1 MNVVIKDKIKFDQ
14 INEKIL
20 QAGLDKL
27 QVLSDFDRTL
37 TYGLVD
43 GKKSSSLLSL
53 FEKSCKFGEEYNI
66 LAKALFDKYYPI
78 EVDLSIPLEERK
90 KEMIKWWSEVYE
102 LFIKYGLN
110 RNDLE
115 SVIDSSDLKLRE
127 GVFEF
132 LQFLKEKNIP
142 LIIFSATGCGEMVEM
157 FLRKNNCNFPNIYYI
172 VNKLNWDDNGKA
184 VSVCEPI
191 IHSLNKDE
199 TVISDFPEIFSSVKN
214 RDNGL
219 LLGDNIGDLGMAQ
232 GFNFINLLKIGFLNF
247 QIEKDADTYA
257 NNFDAVVEGDG
268 DFSFVRDI
276 FK

>member
-1 MNVVIKDKIKFDQ
+1 MNIVIKDKNKFDQ
-14 INEKIL
+14 IKDKIL
-20 QAGLDKL
+20 QAGWDKL
-27 QVLSDFDRTL
+27 QILSDFDRTL

-66 LAKALFDKYYPI
+66 QAKALFDKYYPI

-90 KEMIKWWSEVYE
+90 KEMVNWWLEVYN
-102 LFIKYGLN
+102 LFVKYGLKKS
-110 RNDLE
+110 DLE
-115 SVIDSSDLKLRE
+115 EVIKSSDLKLRD

-172 VNKLNWDDNGKA
+172 VNKLKWDENGKA
-184 VSVCEPI
+184 VSVYEPI

-199 TVISDFPEIFSSVKN
+199 TVVSDFPEIFALVKD

-232 GFNFINLLKIGFLNF
+232 GFNFVNLLKIGFLNF
-247 QIEKDADTYA
+247 QIEKDGDTYA

-268 DFSFVRDI
+268 DFSFVLDI